1 MNILIAPNSMKGSL
15 SAFDFAD
22 TVEKAFGD
30 CSPEFSIRKVPVA
43 DGGDFTGEVL
53 CRALGAA
60 EVQLKVRDPLGRE
73 VLSKYA
79 VTGKTAIIEM
89 ADASGMKLL
98 APDDL
103 DPLKSSSYGTGQLL
117 AHAIKNG
124 CSEILLGVGGSA
136 TVDGGSGMLEALGAQ
151 FFDKDNH
158 RIEGN
163 GQNLYRIRRI
173 YRPRFPGKI
182 SVKVISDV
190 KNPLLGENG
199 AAKIFGPQKGASP
212 GMVEHLGKGLT
223 RWGQLLES
231 ESHKKLVSLKGAG
244 AAGGVALPL
253 LTFFDAELVAG
264 GPFILSQLHFNE
276 HVKWADWVITGEG
289 KLDAQTLNDK
299 APAVVAR
306 AARAAGKPVL
316 AVGGILEPAA
326 STAFDGMFCFLNG
339 PVSPEKSIKE
349 AQKYL
354 YRFTFELAR
363 LLKASRKT
371 KNAPREGSG
380 G

>member
-15 SAFDFAD
+15 SAFDFAG
-22 TVEKAFGD
+22 TMEKAFRD
-30 CSPEFSIRKVPVA
+30 CSPEFSIRKVAVA

-60 EVQLKVRDPLGRE
+60 EVRLKVRDPLGWE
-73 VLSKYA
+73 VPSKYA

-98 APDDL
+98 APADL

-117 AHAIKNG
+117 KHAINNG

-151 FFDKDNH
+151 FFDKNNH
-158 RIEGN
+158 PVAGN
-163 GQNLYRIRRI
+163 GRNLLRIRRI
-173 YRPRFPGKI
+173 QRPRFPGKI

-199 AAKIFGPQKGASP
+199 AAKVFAPQKGASP
-212 GMVEHLGKGLT
+212 GMVERLEKGLAH
-223 RWGQLLES
+223 WGKLLER
-231 ESHKKLVSLKGAG
+231 ESQKELATLQGAG

-253 LTFFDAELVAG
+253 VAFFDAELVAG
-264 GPFILSQLHFNE
+264 GPFILSQLHFGE

-306 AARAAGKPVL
+306 AAREAGKPVL
-316 AVGGILEPAA
+316 AVGGILEQEA
-326 STAFDGMFCFLNG
+326 SPAFDGMFCFLNG
-339 PVSPEKSIKE
+339 PVSPGKSIKE
-349 AQKYL
+349 AQAYL
-354 YRFTFELAR
+354 YRFSFELAR

-371 KNAPREGSG
+371 GNAPRK
-380 G
+380 